1 MWQHK
6 RGEGRS
12 VGSTFLLCIMLYTY
26 IYIYCY
32 FGKAMRARI
41 RRFKVYVWQRKRGE
55 GPSVRCTPQCKRGV
69 RRSGDVRPNALQSV
83 ELASRYKF

>member
-26 IYIYCY
+26 IYIVL
-32 FGKAMRARI
+32 FWEGDA
-41 RRFKVYVWQRKRGE
+41 GE
-55 GPSVRCTPQCKRGV
+55 DSEV
-69 RRSGDVRPNALQSV
+69 
-83 ELASRYKF
+83 